1 MVRHQMVPSI
11 HRSKCEA
18 PIARKHPPPENI
30 GRNTKRTRRE
40 EQEKEEQKP
49 KSCRKSLRLSHK
61 KPLAANCPTDSH
73 YAREQKTR
81 PNRKRYCENQTYL
94 SVKRPQLLTSKPVET
109 PSAEER
115 VNISNLS
122 KADLIGYWCVSGH
135 WPKNYFKAQPGQ
147 PETTS
152 RLLARKKSS
161 TSLHRKDSNSSL
173 ATSTNTPGQES
184 REGKS
189 AKYRRATYET
199 LLATLGSY
207 MRKSELGITDKS
219 KNICKNLLE
228 NEQPTPENTLFRD
241 DTFEEFCQRL
251 QGKNEPRVIQD
262 IARLIVPSAESLAV
276 DGAKDLRHLVESVN
290 ETWGS
295 SIPFCGP
302 RPQPDYAVGFGRSA
316 FTDDQLKKFE
326 PFLGYNP
333 DSYSSFFLA
342 TFYMY
347 FPFLTCEVKGTA
359 ALDVADR
366 QNAHSM
372 TLAVQGIVELF
383 RLVKREEEV
392 NREILAFSISH
403 DHRTVRIYG
412 HYAIVKEEKTEYYR
426 HPIHTFD
433 FTALDGK
440 EKWTAY
446 RFTRNIYEK
455 WAPNHLNTILSALD
469 EIPPGVNFDI
479 SDPGD
484 SQTNAPSFVDAN
496 SQASF
501 ADSMD
506 VTPNTSFTQQTLKRQ
521 RKQ

>member
-30 GRNTKRTRRE
+30 GRQTKRTRRE

-94 SVKRPQLLTSKPVET
+94 SDKRPQLLTSKPVET

-122 KADLIGYWCVSGH
+122 KADLIGYC
-135 WPKNYFKAQPGQ
+135 
-147 PETTS
+147 
-152 RLLARKKSS
+152 
-161 TSLHRKDSNSSL
+161 L

-199 LLATLGSY
+199 VLATLGSY

-484 SQTNAPSFVDAN
+484 SLTNAPSFVDAN

-501 ADSMD
+501 AHSME